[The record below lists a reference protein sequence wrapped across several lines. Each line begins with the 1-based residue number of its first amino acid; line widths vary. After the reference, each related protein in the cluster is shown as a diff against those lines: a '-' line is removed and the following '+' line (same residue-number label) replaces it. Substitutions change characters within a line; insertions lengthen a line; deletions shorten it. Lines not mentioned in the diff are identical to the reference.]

1 MDNDINDNI
10 NNNGNNANN
19 HNPNNQETNETNEM
33 AALAAN
39 REKTIVRTSV
49 IGIITNVLL
58 AAFKAAV
65 GLISNSIAVTL
76 DAVNN
81 LSDALS
87 SVITIIGAKLCAK
100 PPDKKHPLG
109 YGRIEYLSSMIVAAI
124 VLYAGITS
132 LVESVKK
139 IIHPEATDY
148 GTVSLIIIAVAIIVK
163 LVLGRYVKKQG
174 EKVNSGALV
183 ASGKDASF
191 DAILSAS
198 VLASAI
204 VFLVWGISLEAYVG
218 VIISIVIIKAGIEM
232 MIETLNDIIGQ
243 RGDAEMGQKIKA
255 LLNEEPE
262 ISGAYDLTL
271 FNYGPNKYYG
281 SVHMEL
287 PDTMTVDEVD
297 VLTRKVQ
304 VKVYQETGVILTGI
318 GVYSRN
324 TTNDEAAEIRNTVQK
339 TVMSHDWALQMH
351 GCYVDLI
358 NKTMRFDVVVSFDI
372 DHKEAVGVMTQE
384 VQGLYPDYAITIVPD
399 VDVAD

>member
-1 MDNDINDNI
+1 MSNDNKDKDKDI
-10 NNNGNNANN
+10 VV
-19 HNPNNQETNETNEM
+19 
-33 AALAAN
+33 LAAD

-49 IGIITNVLL
+49 IGIIANVLL

-65 GLISNSIAVTL
+65 GIISNSIAVTL

-87 SVITIIGAKLCAK
+87 SVITIIGAKLGAK
-100 PPDKKHPLG
+100 KPDKKHPLG

-139 IIHPEATDY
+139 IIHPEAADY
-148 GTVSLIIIAVAIIVK
+148 GMVSLIIIAVAIIVK
-163 LVLGRYVKKQG
+163 LLLGRYVKKQG

-243 RGDAEMGQKIKA
+243 RGDAEMSKQIKR
-255 LLNEEPE
+255 LVNEEPE
-262 ISGAYDLTL
+262 VRGAYDLNL
-271 FNYGPNKYYG
+271 FNYGPDKYYG

-297 VLTRKVQ
+297 VLTRKIQ
-304 VKVYQETGVILTGI
+304 LKVYQETGVILTGI
-318 GVYSRN
+318 GVYSYN
-324 TTNDEAAEIRNTVQK
+324 TSNDEAAEIRNTVQH
-339 TVMSHDWALQMH
+339 TILSHDWALQMH
-351 GCYVDLI
+351 GFYVDTI

-372 DHKEAVGVMTQE
+372 DHKEALDIMTGE
-384 VQGLYPDYAITIVPD
+384 VKKLYPDYDVQIIPD
-399 VDVAD
+399 VDVTD

>member
-1 MDNDINDNI
+1 MSNDNKGNKDKDINI
-10 NNNGNNANN
+10 
-19 HNPNNQETNETNEM
+19 
-33 AALAAN
+33 LAAD

-49 IGIITNVLL
+49 IGIIANVLL

-65 GLISNSIAVTL
+65 GIISNSIAVTL

-87 SVITIIGAKLCAK
+87 SVITIIGAKLGAK
-100 PPDKKHPLG
+100 KPDKKHPLG

-139 IIHPEATDY
+139 IIHPEAADY
-148 GTVSLIIIAVAIIVK
+148 GMVSLIIIAVAIIVK
-163 LVLGRYVKKQG
+163 LLLGRYVKKQG

-243 RGDAEMGQKIKA
+243 RGDAEMSKQIKR
-255 LLNEEPE
+255 LVNEEPE
-262 ISGAYDLTL
+262 VRGAYDLNL
-271 FNYGPNKYYG
+271 FNYGPDKYYG

-297 VLTRKVQ
+297 VLTRKIQ
-304 VKVYQETGVILTGI
+304 LKVYQETGVILTGI
-318 GVYSRN
+318 GVYSYN
-324 TTNDEAAEIRNTVQK
+324 TSNDEAAEIRNTVQH
-339 TVMSHDWALQMH
+339 TILSHDWALQMH
-351 GCYVDLI
+351 GFYVDTI

-372 DHKEAVGVMTQE
+372 DHKEALDIMTGE
-384 VQGLYPDYAITIVPD
+384 VKKLYPDYDVQIIPD
-399 VDVAD
+399 VDVTD